1 MELKQ
6 LKDKLYY
13 KMPVARWIYYAKRFS
28 WEYIDPDLVIDVL
41 KSFLTTHETICMK
54 DFRMPIYNAW
64 KTEQSNF
71 KREDYESE
79 GNLEL
84 FEKLIKDQHGLD
96 VNIAL
101 LIFHHNRRQI
111 SAEIMRFNECV
122 IIFEKN
128 HHLVDAIRSF
138 SGEPKYGYED

>member
-1 MELKQ
+1 MD
-6 LKDKLYY
+6 LKDRTHY

-28 WEYIDPDLVIDVL
+28 WEYIDPDLVIEVL
-41 KSFLTTHETICMK
+41 KGFLTTHETICEK

-84 FEKLIKDQHGLD
+84 FEKLIKDHHGID

-101 LIFHHNRRQI
+101 LIYHDNRMQI
-111 SAEIMRFNECV
+111 PAEIMRFSKCV
-122 IIFEKN
+122 SIFEKD
-128 HHLVDAIRSF
+128 HYVVDAIRSF
-138 SGEPKYGYED
+138 SGKPRYGYEED